1 MRFYFFMLACF
12 LSYTI
17 KAQTIQG
24 VIRDPKGEF
33 MPFVN
38 VGIPNCSG
46 TVTNDQGNFSL
57 DISNCASNDTLC
69 IGMLGYKL
77 YRIRVSEIKSPCSIV
92 MERSDYEL
100 KEVKISK
107 RNLKVKER
115 GNFNQ
120 SDNMMAGFKSNDL
133 GSELLVKIPVKRDAW
148 VKKFNFYISKNIFDT
163 LYFRLN
169 IYKIE
174 KGKPTTPLIDYPIY
188 VKTTSKGGWNTVN
201 LEQYNIVVEG
211 DFAIGLEWIKDLKKG
226 DVSSGLSF
234 SVGFLNNVCYFRK
247 ASMQEWE
254 TTSGFGVGFNV
265 LLAE

>member
-1 MRFYFFMLACF
+1 MRYYLFLFACI
-12 LSYTI
+12 LST
-17 KAQTIQG
+17 TIQAQKIEG
-24 VIRDPKGEF
+24 VVRDAKGEPL
-33 MPFVN
+33 PFVN
-38 VGIPNCSG
+38 IGIPNCNG
-46 TVTNDQGNFSL
+46 TVTNDQGSFML
-57 DISNCASNDTLC
+57 DISNCVSADTLHV
-69 IGMLGYKL
+69 GMLGYAP
-77 YRIRVSEIKSPCSIV
+77 YMIRLSEIVSPFTIV
-92 MERSDYEL
+92 LKRSDYEL
-100 KEVKISK
+100 KEVKVSK
-107 RNLKVKER
+107 GKLKEKER

-174 KGKPTTPLIDYPIY
+174 KGKPTAPLIDYPIY

-201 LEQYNIVVEG
+201 LEKYNIIVEG

-226 DVSSGLSF
+226 DLSSGLSF
-234 SVGFLNNVCYFRK
+234 SVGFLNNVCYYRK